1 MESLQRL
8 QFDIGEQISRK
19 EYLRRKKKN
28 SQSIKKRSK
37 ITYILMAT
45 FMALAI
51 YIVVQVIVYR
61 KYNSF
66 KYTIGDGVSS
76 QAVYNIYFVTE
87 GYTYDPIYSVSSI
100 SSLGENEKTV
110 LPSSNINDIVVEK
123 DYLYGIRDGAV
134 CKVTKDK
141 YEIEEVLNDNV
152 KKYVKDILH

>member
-51 YIVVQVIVYR
+51 YIVVQVVVYR
-61 KYNSF
+61 KYNNF
-66 KYTIGDGVSS
+66 AK
-76 QAVYNIYFVTE
+76 TE
-87 GYTYDPIYSVSSI
+87 TLV
-100 SSLGENEKTV
+100 
-110 LPSSNINDIVVEK
+110 
-123 DYLYGIRDGAV
+123 
-134 CKVTKDK
+134 
-141 YEIEEVLNDNV
+141 
-152 KKYVKDILH
+152 

>member
-66 KYTIGDGVSS
+66 KYTIGDIYK
-76 QAVYNIYFVTE
+76 YNDTTNCF
-87 GYTYDPIYSVSSI
+87 
-100 SSLGENEKTV
+100 
-110 LPSSNINDIVVEK
+110 
-123 DYLYGIRDGAV
+123 GIRP
-134 CKVTKDK
+134 
-141 YEIEEVLNDNV
+141 YL
-152 KKYVKDILH
+152 